1 MPFTCPKTTRVLFI
15 VYKTYSIWQKKKVE
29 TTDISVE
36 ERLKALYTL
45 QTIMSEIDKYTIL
58 RGELPGEVQDLE
70 DEIMGLQTRVQ
81 NYESE
86 ISNLQAEIVKYNEA
100 IATSTANRARF
111 QEQLNNVRNN
121 REFDHLSKEVE
132 YESLEI
138 ELAEKRIRECNAMI
152 ERKKEEQEKT
162 NAAIAEKTAILTEKK
177 EELDSIIVETKQ
189 EVERLREEAKNIETK
204 IEPRLLQAFKRIRK
218 NARNGL
224 AVVYIE
230 RDACGGCFNKIPA
243 QRQLDIRLRKKIIVC
258 EHCGRILVDPEL
270 AGVVE

>member
-1 MPFTCPKTTRVLFI
+1 MAE
-15 VYKTYSIWQKKKVE
+15 KKVE
-29 TTDISVE
+29 VTEISVE
-36 ERLKALYTL
+36 ERLNALYKL

-70 DEIMGLQTRVQ
+70 DEIMGLQTRTQ
-81 NYESE
+81 NYATE
-86 ISNLQAEIVKYNEA
+86 IGNLQKDIVKHNEA
-100 IATSTANRARF
+100 IATSSANRARF

-138 ELAEKRIRECNAMI
+138 ELSEKRIRECNVAI

-162 NAAIAEKTAILTEKK
+162 AAIIAEKTAILNEKK

-189 EVERLREEAKNIETK
+189 EVERLREEAKNVETK

-270 AGVVE
+270 AGVAE

>member
-1 MPFTCPKTTRVLFI
+1 M
-15 VYKTYSIWQKKKVE
+15 
-29 TTDISVE
+29 
-36 ERLKALYTL
+36 
-45 QTIMSEIDKYTIL
+45 
-58 RGELPGEVQDLE
+58 
-70 DEIMGLQTRVQ
+70 
-81 NYESE
+81 
-86 ISNLQAEIVKYNEA
+86 
-100 IATSTANRARF
+100 
-111 QEQLNNVRNN
+111 
-121 REFDHLSKEVE
+121 EF
-132 YESLEI
+132 ESLEI
-138 ELAEKRIRECNAMI
+138 EAKEKKIRECNMAI

-162 NAAIAEKTAILTEKK
+162 TAIIEEKNAILTEKK
-177 EELDSIIVETKQ
+177 EELESIIVETKQ
-189 EVERLREEAKNIETK
+189 EVERLREEAKAVEAL

>member
-1 MPFTCPKTTRVLFI
+1 MAE
-15 VYKTYSIWQKKKVE
+15 KKVE
-29 TTDISVE
+29 TTEISVE
-36 ERLKALYTL
+36 ERLRALYTL

-70 DEIMGLQTRVQ
+70 DEIMGLQTRMQ
-81 NYESE
+81 NYETE
-86 ISNLQAEIVKYNEA
+86 ISNLQGEIVKYNEA

-138 ELAEKRIRECNAMI
+138 ELAEKRIRECNIAI
-152 ERKKEEQEKT
+152 ERKKEDQEKT
-162 NAAIAEKTAILTEKK
+162 SATINEKNTILTEKK

>member
-1 MPFTCPKTTRVLFI
+1 MAE
-15 VYKTYSIWQKKKVE
+15 KKVE

-243 QRQLDIRLRKKIIVC
+243 QRQLDIRLRRKIIVC

>member
-1 MPFTCPKTTRVLFI
+1 MAE
-15 VYKTYSIWQKKKVE
+15 KKVE

-152 ERKKEEQEKT
+152 ERQKEEQEKT